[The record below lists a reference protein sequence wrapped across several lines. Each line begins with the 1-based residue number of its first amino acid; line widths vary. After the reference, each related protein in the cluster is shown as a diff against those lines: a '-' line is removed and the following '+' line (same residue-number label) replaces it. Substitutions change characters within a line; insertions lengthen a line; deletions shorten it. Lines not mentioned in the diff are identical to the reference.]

1 MKNDNFSSFSIF
13 IPKLFVN
20 LHRDYKIAHMNT
32 ISLNNLWNYL
42 QGLSLSASNQRWL
55 GERLIEASNTAKSK
69 STKVANC
76 RVHKRR
82 RALSDAELAERL
94 AHYAPLTDADFPEVS
109 AEGYA
114 SFAKNHSGRVT
125 KGLEKWL

>member
-1 MKNDNFSSFSIF
+1 
-13 IPKLFVN
+13 
-20 LHRDYKIAHMNT
+20 MNT

-55 GERLIEASNTAKSK
+55 GERLIEAS
-69 STKVANC
+69 KVAKNSKTANVAIHC
-76 RVHKRR
+76 VHKRR
-82 RALSDAELAERL
+82 KALSDAELAERL
-94 AHYAPLTDADFPEVS
+94 AQYAPLTDADFPEVS

-114 SFAKNHSGRVT
+114 SYVKNQSGRIT

>member
-1 MKNDNFSSFSIF
+1 
-13 IPKLFVN
+13 
-20 LHRDYKIAHMNT
+20 MNAV
-32 ISLNNLWNYL
+32 SLNNLWSYL

-55 GERLIEASNTAKSK
+55 GERLIEASKVSKKGKTAN
-69 STKVANC
+69 VAVQ

-82 RALSDAELAERL
+82 KALSDAELAERL
-94 AHYAPLTDADFPEVS
+94 AQYAPLTDADFPDVS

-114 SFAKNHSGRVT
+114 SFAKNHSGRIT